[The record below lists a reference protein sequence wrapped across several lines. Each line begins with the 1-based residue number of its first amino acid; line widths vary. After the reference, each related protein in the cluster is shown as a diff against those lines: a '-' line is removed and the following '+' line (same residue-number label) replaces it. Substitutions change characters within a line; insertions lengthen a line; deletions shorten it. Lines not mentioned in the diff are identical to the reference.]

1 MPMSNLIDYSDNYS
15 KTTGSLWQNY
25 RDYSVT
31 TIALTDACAIDNFSS
46 NSALFKNK
54 QKITGQTDIN
64 DTKDA
69 EIMVPLKYISNFWRT
84 LEIPPVN
91 CKTNLI
97 LTWSAI
103 QIRF

>member
-31 TIALTDACAIDNFSS
+31 TIALTDACAIYNFSS

-69 EIMVPLKYISNFWRT
+69 EIMVPLKHTSNFWRT